1 MTKKKILSIFLAL
14 LFMLSAVPVF
24 TADDDGGISLYS
36 RGVAS
41 ASAAL
46 SVSGST
52 VSCTGE
58 ADAASSNYY
67 LKMTMTLQKK
77 NGNAWNPVLTWTKTG
92 GTTVTISK
100 SKSGLSSG
108 TYRCAVVA
116 RAYDSDDTL
125 IEASTKY
132 SATKT
137 I

>member
-52 VSCTGE
+52 ASCTGE
-58 ADAASSNYY
+58 ADAASD
-67 LKMTMTLQKK
+67 KK
-77 NGNAWNPVLTWTKTG
+77 EN
-92 GTTVTISK
+92 IEYF
-100 SKSGLSSG
+100 SGSVV
-108 TYRCAVVA
+108 YAQRCACV
-116 RAYDSDDTL
+116 YG
-125 IEASTKY
+125 
-132 SATKT
+132 
-137 I
+137 

>member
-1 MTKKKILSIFLAL
+1 MTKKKILSVFLAL

-24 TADDDGGISLYS
+24 AADDDGGISLYS
-36 RGVAS
+36 RGVES
-41 ASAAL
+41 ANATL
-46 SVSGST
+46 SVSGNT
-52 VSCTGE
+52 ASCTGE
-58 ADAASSNYY
+58 ASAASSNYY
-67 LKMTMTLQKK
+67 IKITMTLHKK

-92 GTTVTISK
+92 GKTVAIGRSK
-100 SKSGLSSG
+100 SDLPSG

-125 IEASTKY
+125 IEASTRY

>member
-24 TADDDGGISLYS
+24 AADDDEGISLYS
-36 RGVAS
+36 RGVESATATLDIVGNTAS
-41 ASAAL
+41 C
-46 SVSGST
+46 G
-52 VSCTGE
+52 GE
-58 ADAASSNYY
+58 ANAASSNYY
-67 LKMTMTLQKK
+67 IKITMTLQKK

-100 SKSGLSSG
+100 SKSDLPSG

-125 IEASTKY
+125 IEAYTRY
-132 SATKT
+132 SDTKT